1 MSRRTNP
8 KIPTP
13 RDLDIFE
20 RATIRGERQTALAR
34 EFGLSKQRVNKICE
48 RVGKLVF
55 QELAEDF
62 SEHRQQTIL
71 RLEHVY
77 SEALTAWESSKAGR
91 SSVTEST
98 SAAGEVSRS
107 TTRHAAVGDVRY
119 LAEARQTLADIRE
132 FCGIDATKTEV
143 LEIRESKTLRLEV
156 ADMTNEELENESA
169 LYDLVMSGTLR
180 IVDDTGGEGV
190 ENPGLRRL
198 VLDHSSAK
206 LP

>member
-8 KIPTP
+8 KMPTP

-20 RATIRGERQTALAR
+20 RATIRGQRQTALAR

-107 TTRHAAVGDVRY
+107 TTRHAAVGDVRF
-119 LAEARQTLADIRE
+119 LTEARQSLADIRE
-132 FCGIDATKTEV
+132 LCGIDATKTEV
-143 LEIRESKTLRLEV
+143 LEIHESKTVRLEL
-156 ADMTNEELENESA
+156 AKMSDEELAEGAA
-169 LYDLVMSGTLR
+169 LYDLLADGTLR

-190 ENPGLRRL
+190 GNPGLKRL
-198 VLDHSSAK
+198 VLDHPSAK
-206 LP
+206 LL